1 MLWNLYTDFRKFNSS
16 DSTMARI
23 NLNYSEEVFLQRSLR
38 EVVLIWNR
46 GTGQADFNLRVRNGM
61 AELHLGFQLG
71 HPRDPHFIQP
81 KRNPSKPKGPKQ
93 KERDRKR
100 AAAYQARAFE
110 SQESGDG
117 SAVSANSLNPEASS
131 ESSMASLNTSQTL
144 PSASSSLSSSTE
156 PADVI
161 SPLSTTL
168 PVVDPS
174 PTTSIA
180 SVDLSFLPPAASVD
194 TSPPNLATS
203 QVVPAGVPALF
214 AAVRPPQVAVVHA
227 TAVFVNCPH
236 QQLVQEDV
244 DSLQRFLLSESHL
257 KQNIVKVNLENLSSR
272 SFRNDLFTHTLS
284 VEMHVDTARLSETPV
299 SYLQKHVGK
308 SEWKRSNGTLI
319 SLTRIHA

>member
-1 MLWNLYTDFRKFNSS
+1 MKTYEYLFILIRYVCDYDYVSICMCFCVCECVSIYCVCGNRAACSGILYTDFSKFNSS

-168 PVVDPS
+168 SVVDPS

-203 QVVPAGVPALF
+203 QVVPDGGQF
-214 AAVRPPQVAVVHA
+214 RK
-227 TAVFVNCPH
+227 
-236 QQLVQEDV
+236 
-244 DSLQRFLLSESHL
+244 SI
-257 KQNIVKVNLENLSSR
+257 KQK
-272 SFRNDLFTHTLS
+272 
-284 VEMHVDTARLSETPV
+284 
-299 SYLQKHVGK
+299 LQK
-308 SEWKRSNGTLI
+308 
-319 SLTRIHA
+319 